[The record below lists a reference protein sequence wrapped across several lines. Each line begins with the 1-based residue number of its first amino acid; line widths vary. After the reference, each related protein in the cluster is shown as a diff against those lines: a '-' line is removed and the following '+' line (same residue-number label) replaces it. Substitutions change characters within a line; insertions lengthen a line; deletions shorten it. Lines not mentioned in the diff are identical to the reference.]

1 MTVSASTKEDIGE
14 LIALWRTCFGDDEE
28 YISAFMRARFVPE
41 RTLVG
46 REDGRICSVL
56 YLLDGKVR
64 IAGEA
69 FEAAYLY
76 AVCTHPDFRSRGCM
90 GELLRAAESLCRDL
104 GLDYICLVPAED
116 SLFDYYSRFGY
127 RSAFEEKLMTVDRR
141 HLELIADSGAQIVR
155 LTSDGMQ
162 TVRNACLCGIDCF
175 VWDIDALQYAIDENA
190 NTGCKSVAAS
200 SSGRCSAYALFDE
213 EDGTAVIRECA
224 ARRGCVPVLAYA
236 LLCASDCDSFLFR
249 LPLDFP
255 LSADSFTT
263 RNNAMLLPLNA
274 DSESALKDIKNA
286 YMGLTLG

>member
-76 AVCTHPDFRSRGCM
+76 AACTHPDFRSRGCM

-116 SLFDYYSRFGY
+116 SLFDY
-127 RSAFEEKLMTVDRR
+127 
-141 HLELIADSGAQIVR
+141 
-155 LTSDGMQ
+155 
-162 TVRNACLCGIDCF
+162 
-175 VWDIDALQYAIDENA
+175 
-190 NTGCKSVAAS
+190 
-200 SSGRCSAYALFDE
+200 
-213 EDGTAVIRECA
+213 
-224 ARRGCVPVLAYA
+224 
-236 LLCASDCDSFLFR
+236 
-249 LPLDFP
+249 
-255 LSADSFTT
+255 
-263 RNNAMLLPLNA
+263 
-274 DSESALKDIKNA
+274 
-286 YMGLTLG
+286 